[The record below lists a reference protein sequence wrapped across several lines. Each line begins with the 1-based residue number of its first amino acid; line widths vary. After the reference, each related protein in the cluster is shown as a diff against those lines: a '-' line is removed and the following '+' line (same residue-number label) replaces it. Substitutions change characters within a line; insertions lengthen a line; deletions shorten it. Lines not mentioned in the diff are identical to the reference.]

1 MPFDGELT
9 LYLKPAPVVTE
20 TSAQRIIREARAML
34 SDETA
39 WCKGQL
45 KHETAHCIL
54 GALRVATS
62 GNPYRA
68 GTGGASHY
76 VARAVRQR
84 GFSGIQSFNDS
95 FTTHDQVI
103 AVLDRA
109 YALAGA

>member
-20 TSAQRIIREARAML
+20 TGPQRIIREARAML
-34 SDETA
+34 SDQSN

-45 KHETAHCIL
+45 KHETQHCIL
-54 GALRVATS
+54 GALRVVAS

-68 GTGGASHY
+68 GTGGASHF
-76 VARAVRQR
+76 VALAVRQR
-84 GFSGIQSFNDS
+84 GFTGIQSFNDS
-95 FTTHDQVI
+95 FTTHDQML

-109 YALAGA
+109 YALAGG